1 MVLRPPSWSFP
12 SNFGI
17 SAKFLEDYM
26 IHGLPDHMFVQ
37 SHKDQHKHK
46 GWFYDNIT
54 KKFYRWDDLMALH
67 ASRKEST

>member
-37 SHKDQHKHK
+37 SHKHQHKHK